1 MYICRFILSYST
13 IYASDLSFMIDTW
26 SVVELKLMHLACT
39 ALSVTKRRASQPV
52 THALNDVVAR
62 AFSAAGIPIS
72 KTLLYRLYGHM
83 AGRQAGCLGRY
94 GHLDDCTVIFGLII
108 PRGRR
113 CSRNGGVTQVQ
124 DGQLQ

>member
-72 KTLLYRLYGHM
+72 KTLLYM
-83 AGRQAGCLGRY
+83 AGADTPLGMGGDASPPTSRTQKKLQPCSLFAG
-94 GHLDDCTVIFGLII
+94 H
-108 PRGRR
+108 
-113 CSRNGGVTQVQ
+113 
-124 DGQLQ
+124 